1 MNCLILFSVY
11 NDVEHYNMGMNNI
24 YEKITNFYKYKSLLS
39 ELVQRD
45 IKIKYRRSVLGILWS
60 FLDPLLSMIVL
71 TIIFSTLFSKTIP
84 NYPVYYLSGMLT
96 YALFRGGSTAA
107 MRSLVSSS
115 GIWKTIYV
123 PKYLYVL
130 SAVLSNFVTYVLSLV
145 ILFAIMLIMKVP
157 FTIYIIFASLP
168 ILAVL
173 MFTTGVGLVMGTLN
187 VFFRDMQ
194 HLYSVLTLVLMY
206 ALPIFYPAS
215 IVPVQFRFIQDFNP
229 LHHMLVCIR
238 SCFLYGTLYPISSL
252 IISLVSGLVFLVLG
266 LFLLYKFQDKFVLY
280 V

>member
-123 PKYLYVL
+123 PK
-130 SAVLSNFVTYVLSLV
+130 
-145 ILFAIMLIMKVP
+145 
-157 FTIYIIFASLP
+157 
-168 ILAVL
+168 
-173 MFTTGVGLVMGTLN
+173 
-187 VFFRDMQ
+187 
-194 HLYSVLTLVLMY
+194 
-206 ALPIFYPAS
+206 
-215 IVPVQFRFIQDFNP
+215 
-229 LHHMLVCIR
+229 
-238 SCFLYGTLYPISSL
+238 
-252 IISLVSGLVFLVLG
+252 
-266 LFLLYKFQDKFVLY
+266 
-280 V
+280 